1 MVAQNISTRPDPD
14 QIRGC
19 QSESK
24 HWDDPGSQ
32 PWPRLGRNEARRC
45 TPDTQ
50 HTVVFAIALL
60 AWFYG
65 KAMSSYCT
73 TNTMTGTDSATPLR
87 RARHDRVLPA
97 LLHSRQADRG
107 DRY

>member
-32 PWPRLGRNEARRC
+32 PWPRLGRE
-45 TPDTQ
+45 
-50 HTVVFAIALL
+50 
-60 AWFYG
+60 
-65 KAMSSYCT
+65 
-73 TNTMTGTDSATPLR
+73 
-87 RARHDRVLPA
+87 
-97 LLHSRQADRG
+97 
-107 DRY
+107 